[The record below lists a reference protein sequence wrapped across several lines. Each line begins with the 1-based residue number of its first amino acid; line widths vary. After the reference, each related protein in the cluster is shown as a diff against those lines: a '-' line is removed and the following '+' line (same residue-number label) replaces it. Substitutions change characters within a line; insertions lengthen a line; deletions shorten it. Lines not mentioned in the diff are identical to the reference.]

1 MPTSTT
7 RLLLA
12 TLAACVACTAHTE
25 AADLDPWHH
34 DAPGQWEGYVLA
46 DLLDHIAAADPAAE
60 LVLCRCRMNGLES
73 AQYSLADHALR
84 RGDAKGAIALL
95 TQVADAASSPDLRSV
110 TRYNLAEIARR
121 RLRDV
126 AAARKHYA
134 QVKGLL
140 RHHAHSRN
148 VGLLIEVGKLD
159 EAAKAAEA
167 AIAKATGKGARLA
180 LLHALARAY
189 ARYEMPDRAAAAYQR
204 ITREF
209 SRKDI
214 QAILAAATTAG
225 TDAARRI
232 WRLTDLGQD
241 EDDLWETLV
250 EQHLDELRA
259 AGRWDEYH
267 AFETA
272 AVSTWNQF
280 CRDEDNGGHNP
291 RGTRPL
297 RKL

>member
-1 MPTSTT
+1 MPTLPI

-12 TLAACVACTAHTE
+12 TLAACVACTAHAQ

-34 DAPGQWEGYVLA
+34 DAPGQWEGYILA
-46 DLLDHIAAADPAAE
+46 DLVDHIAAADPAAE
-60 LVLCRCRMNGLES
+60 LVLWRCRMNGLES

-95 TQVADAASSPDLRSV
+95 TQVATTTSTPDVRSI
-110 TRYNLAEIARR
+110 THYNLAEIARR
-121 RLRDV
+121 RLRDA
-126 AAARKHYA
+126 AAARAHYA

-140 RHHAHSRN
+140 RHHAHSHS
-148 VGLLIEVGKLD
+148 VGMLIETGKLD

-167 AIAKATGKGARLA
+167 TIAKANSKGARLA

-189 ARYEMPDRAAAAYQR
+189 ARYEMPDRAAAVYQR
-204 ITREF
+204 ITKEF
-209 SRKDI
+209 SPKDI

-225 TDAARRI
+225 TDAARKI

-272 AVSTWNQF
+272 AVSTWNQL
-280 CRDEDNGGHNP
+280 CRDEENGDHDP